1 MDTKLLR
8 SLTES
13 YYEIYETQVEEN
25 EVIVENEI
33 EPYDVVLAHLLD
45 EGLAGS
51 VEDAE
56 TIMGAM
62 SAEWIQGIVEQDL
75 TARQKYLVKKVD
87 DMNAESPG
95 SAHKYVSGK
104 QGAGAALDRAN
115 RSAMQM
121 RGV

>member
-13 YYEIYETQVEEN
+13 YYGMYENQVEEN

-33 EPYDVVLAHLLD
+33 EAYDIVLAHLLD
-45 EGLAGS
+45 EGMASS

-62 SAEWIQGIVEQDL
+62 SAEWIQGIVEQDV
-75 TARQKYLVKKVD
+75 TARQKYLMKKVA
-87 DMNAESPG
+87 DMNAEDPG
-95 SAHKYVSGK
+95 SAHKYTPGK